1 MPYDDHMETGS
12 PLAEEIVEL
21 IPALAINL
29 RLSTLFERPETA
41 GLTPSQLLCALLVD
55 QSEEQ
60 RLTVG
65 QIARQLSVSAP
76 AATALVDRLV
86 SAELLARSRGKDRRV
101 VWISLTELGTGV
113 INELRRGLAA
123 KISSVLDAMERTGQ
137 DALLDALRKVAI
149 FAEELGGRGSGAST
163 P

>member
-1 MPYDDHMETGS
+1 MEPGS
-12 PLAEEIVEL
+12 SLAEEIVEL
-21 IPALAINL
+21 IPALAVNL
-29 RLSTLFERPETA
+29 RLSTLFERPETS
-41 GLTPSQLLCALLVD
+41 GLTPSQLLCVLLVE
-55 QSEEQ
+55 QSGEQ

-86 SAELLARSRGKDRRV
+86 SGELLARSRGKDRRV

-113 INELRRGLAA
+113 VNDLRRGLAA

-137 DALLDALRKVAI
+137 EALLDALRKVAI
-149 FAEELGGRGSGAST
+149 FAEELGARGPRAST